1 MFQKNSIKLS
11 RNKLLQKE
19 NKKFKNS
26 TNNLHKKIS
35 NIYSSTN
42 LLNWFKKENDEKESC
57 FNHDNNIKTFKLKQY
72 NKSSSSITYNNK
84 MNLKRKSFNKTINN
98 FRNSNKNNSF
108 ELMKY
113 IKLIVKS
120 HGKCNKRNIINK
132 IEQTTIKDYIN
143 SMNISTNNFKIINI
157 SSINHKKNKIKN
169 QKMNLNI
176 NINTKKSLKKSNTNK
191 NINNINQKNKDKI
204 NNKSNEDIIS
214 NNIKIKEIKKEN
226 EKIKMNVDE
235 ENKKGKEYL
244 DKILEL
250 KYKKINLNKKL
261 HKLKND
267 NKILS
272 KTLEK
277 LLVLIE
283 LLEANGLDINEIIEN
298 VNAFEEENDNDKYN
312 NKKNNIDNKSNKNK
326 ENTISYGNLEIHEEF
341 FGSKVPTKISNN
353 IPKLKFNKIK

>member
-11 RNKLLQKE
+11 RNKQIQKE
-19 NKKFKNS
+19 NKKYKHSN
-26 TNNLHKKIS
+26 NNLFNKNN
-35 NIYSSTN
+35 NIYSSIN
-42 LLNWFKKENDEKESC
+42 LLNWFKKENDEKETC
-57 FNHDNNIKTFKLKQY
+57 FSRDNNIKTFKLKPH

-84 MNLKRKSFNKTINN
+84 INIKKKSLNKTINN
-98 FRNSNKNNSF
+98 CRNSHKNNSF

-120 HGKCNKRNIINK
+120 HSKFNKRNIINK
-132 IEQTTIKDYIN
+132 IEQTTIKDFIN
-143 SMNISTNNFKIINI
+143 SMNISTNNFKSINI
-157 SSINHKKNKIKN
+157 SSINNKKNKIKN
-169 QKMNLNI
+169 QKMNFNLNI
-176 NINTKKSLKKSNTNK
+176 NNKKALIKSNTNK
-191 NINNINQKNKDKI
+191 KLNITHKSKSKK
-204 NNKSNEDIIS
+204 NNKSNEDIT
-214 NNIKIKEIKKEN
+214 NKIKIEEIKKEN
-226 EKIKMNVDE
+226 EKIKMNIEE
-235 ENKKGKEYL
+235 ENKKGKEYI
-244 DKILEL
+244 DKIIEL
-250 KYKKINLNKKL
+250 KYKKINLDKKL